1 MASEDIPVLTLILNE
16 LSDMRRENAEFR
28 SEMLQAFKD
37 FRAEMKQDMADMRR
51 ENSEFRREML
61 QTFNDFRAEMK
72 QDMQEFKAEIIAI
85 TAKQGAKI
93 DAFEA
98 KTDKQ
103 FTAIQEQQTVI
114 EARVIGL
121 EHDTAG
127 LVHWN
132 YWILTLLVAL
142 IAAPQILT
150 GIRALFGAVAEGVST
165 VLSAFR
171 KGDKSS
177 G

>member
-16 LSDMRRENAEFR
+16 LSDMRRENA
-28 SEMLQAFKD
+28 D
-37 FRAEMKQDMADMRR
+37 FRR
-51 ENSEFRREML
+51 
-61 QTFNDFRAEMK
+61 EMK
-72 QDMQEFKAEIIAI
+72 QDMQEFKAEI
-85 TAKQGAKI
+85 KQELA
-93 DAFEA
+93 EV
-98 KTDKQ
+98 KTDMK
-103 FTAIQEQQTVI
+103 TIQVQMAGVQD
-114 EARVIGL
+114 RLIGL

-150 GIRALFGAVAEGVST
+150 GIRALFGAVAEGVSA

>member
-1 MASEDIPVLTLILNE
+1 MRQMASEDIPVLTLILSE
-16 LSDMRRENAEFR
+16 LSDMRRENA
-28 SEMLQAFKD
+28 D
-37 FRAEMKQDMADMRR
+37 FRR
-51 ENSEFRREML
+51 
-61 QTFNDFRAEMK
+61 EMK
-72 QDMQEFKAEIIAI
+72 QDMQDFKTEMKQDMQDFKAEI
-85 TAKQGAKI
+85 KQELA
-93 DAFEA
+93 EV
-98 KTDKQ
+98 KTDMK
-103 FTAIQEQQTVI
+103 TIQVQMAGVQD
-114 EARVIGL
+114 RLIGL

-150 GIRALFGAVAEGVST
+150 GIRALFGAVAEGVSA

>member
-16 LSDMRRENAEFR
+16 LSDMRRENA
-28 SEMLQAFKD
+28 D
-37 FRAEMKQDMADMRR
+37 FRREMKQDM
-51 ENSEFRREML
+51 
-61 QTFNDFRAEMK
+61 QDFRAEMK
-72 QDMQEFKAEIIAI
+72 QDMQEFKAEI
-85 TAKQGAKI
+85 KQELA
-93 DAFEA
+93 EV
-98 KTDKQ
+98 KTDMK
-103 FTAIQEQQTVI
+103 TIQVQMAGIQD
-114 EARVIGL
+114 RLIGL

-150 GIRALFGAVAEGVST
+150 GIRALFGAVAEGVSA